1 MQYDLLIRN
10 GTVIDGTGA
19 RRVRADVGIVAGRI
33 AAIGDLD
40 GDAVATIE
48 ADDLVVA
55 PGFIDPHTHYDAQM
69 CWDPL
74 LDSSSAH
81 GITTVVTGNCG
92 VGIAPVRPS
101 AREVVMWDLVNLEA
115 IPYEALALGL
125 AWDWESFPD
134 YMAAAERRGSGI
146 NLAFLAPLT
155 PFRHYV
161 MGEASLERAATPAET
176 AEIAELLAAAMAAGA
191 VGFSTT
197 NASAHIG
204 FQGRP
209 IACVRASS
217 DELAAYAR
225 VLKRA
230 GRGAIEIAVGS
241 AGVGINDADYAL
253 LDMLLTESGAP
264 VTFLAL
270 IKHFD
275 KPEAHIAMMER
286 VAGLIAKGAKPQ
298 MHSTNLVSELN
309 LRNPYMLSS
318 FPSWHPLFNQPAET
332 QMAIYR
338 DPDFRRRFRAEL
350 ETIRGFHADFTLV
363 WVNDATRPDFQH
375 LIGKS
380 VESIAAERGV
390 DPLDLFI
397 DLALED
403 DLKLEYTAVRF
414 GIPEEYIGDPRT
426 LIGLSDGGAHVA
438 ILCNAGYTTEMLG
451 DLVRERGLL
460 SLELAVKRLTSE
472 PADFFGLADRG
483 RLLPGLAADLAIF
496 DPRTVGSNSAR
507 PEPRNDLPG
516 GGRRMVVPARGMEY
530 VIVNGQVLLAQGEP
544 TGHLPGQVLRPGRN
558 PAMAAG

>member
-1 MQYDLLIRN
+1 MAFDLLIRN

-19 RRVRADVGIVAGRI
+19 PRVRADVGVIGGRI
-33 AAIGDLD
+33 AAIGMLD
-40 GDAVATIE
+40 NDARSTIE

-55 PGFIDPHTHYDAQM
+55 PGFVDPHTHYDAQI
-69 CWDPL
+69 CWDPML
-74 LDSSSAH
+74 SCSSWH

-92 VGIAPVRPS
+92 VGLAPVHPS
-101 AREVVMWDLVNLEA
+101 ARETVMWDMVNLEA
-115 IPYEALALGL
+115 IPYEALAQGL
-125 AWDWESFPD
+125 AWDWESFPEFMD
-134 YMAAAERRGSGI
+134 AAERRGSGV

-161 MGEASLERAATPAET
+161 MGEASLDRAATEAET
-176 AEIAELLAAAMAAGA
+176 AEIAGLLADAMAAGA
-191 VGFSTT
+191 VGFSST

-209 IACVRASS
+209 IACVQASRE
-217 DELAAYAR
+217 ELAAYAR
-225 VLKRA
+225 VLKAA
-230 GRGAIEIAVGS
+230 GRGAIEIALGS
-241 AGVGINDADYAL
+241 SGVGLNDSDYAL
-253 LDMLLTESGAP
+253 VDMLLTESAAP

-275 KPEAHIAMMER
+275 KPQAHIAMMER

-298 MHSTNLVSELN
+298 MHSTNLVSDLN

-318 FPSWHPLFNQPAET
+318 FPSWHALFNQPAEA
-332 QMAIYR
+332 QIAIYR
-338 DPDFRRRFRAEL
+338 DQDFRRRFRSEL
-350 ETIRGFHADFTLV
+350 ETVRGFHADFTLV
-363 WVNDATRPDFQH
+363 WVNDAARPDFQR
-375 LIGKS
+375 LIGMS
-380 VESIAAERGV
+380 VDAIAAERGA

-451 DLVRERGLL
+451 DLVRERRLL

-483 RLLPGLAADLAIF
+483 RLQPGLAADFAIF

-516 GGRRMVVPARGMEY
+516 GGRRMVVQAQGMEY
-530 VIVNGQVLLAQGEP
+530 VIVNGQVLLDHGAA
-544 TGHLPGQVLRPGRN
+544 TGHLPGRVLRPGGT
-558 PAMAAG
+558 PPLSH

>member
-1 MQYDLLIRN
+1 MKFDLLIRG

-19 RRVRADVGIVAGRI
+19 PRVQADVGIAGGRI
-33 AAIGDLD
+33 AAIGWLD
-40 GDAVATIE
+40 GSAETVIDAE
-48 ADDLVVA
+48 GLVVA
-55 PGFIDPHTHYDAQM
+55 PGFVDPHTHYDAQLF
-69 CWDPL
+69 WDPML
-74 LDSSSAH
+74 TCSSWH

-92 VGIAPVRPS
+92 VGLAPVRPS
-101 AREVVMWDLVNLEA
+101 AREMVMWDLVNLEA
-115 IPYEALALGL
+115 IPYEALEQGL
-125 AWDWESFPD
+125 TWDWESFPD
-134 YMAAAERRGSGI
+134 YMNAAERRGSGV

-176 AEIAELLAAAMAAGA
+176 EAIAELLKGAMAAGA

-209 IACVRASS
+209 IACVQASR

-225 VLKRA
+225 VLKQA
-230 GRGAIEIAVGS
+230 GRGAIEIALGS
-241 AGVGINDADYAL
+241 SGVGVNDADYAL
-253 LDMLLTESGAP
+253 VDMLLAESGAP

-275 KPEAHIAMMER
+275 KPDAHIAMMDR
-286 VAGLIAKGAKPQ
+286 VAGLIDRGARPQ
-298 MHSTNLVSELN
+298 MHSTNLVSDLN

-332 QMAIYR
+332 QTRIYR

-363 WVNDATRPDFQH
+363 WVNHAARPDFQG
-375 LIGKS
+375 LIGQS
-380 VESIAAERGV
+380 VESIAAERGA

-403 DLKLEYTAVRF
+403 GLNLEYTAVRF

-460 SLELAVKRLTSE
+460 TLELAIKRLTSE
-472 PADFFGLADRG
+472 PADFFGLTDRG
-483 RLLPGLAADLAIF
+483 RIAPGLAADLAIF
-496 DPRTVGSNSAR
+496 DPATVGSNSAR

-530 VIVNGQVLLAQGEP
+530 VIVNGQVLLERGRE
-544 TGHLPGQVLRPGRN
+544 TGVMPGRVLRPES
-558 PAMAAG
+558 A

>member
-1 MQYDLLIRN
+1 MQYDLLVRN

-19 RRVRADVGIVAGRI
+19 RRVRADVGIIGGRI

-40 GDAVATIE
+40 GDAMAVIE

-55 PGFIDPHTHYDAQM
+55 PGFVDPHTHYDAQM

-81 GITTVVTGNCG
+81 GVTTVVTGNCG
-92 VGIAPVRPS
+92 VGLAPVRPS

-115 IPYEALALGL
+115 IPYEALAEGVK
-125 AWDWESFPD
+125 WDWESVPD
-134 YMAAAERRGSGI
+134 YMDAAERRGTGI

-161 MGEASLERAATPAET
+161 MGEASLERAATPSET
-176 AEIAELLAAAMAAGA
+176 AEIAELLAGAMAAGA
-191 VGFSTT
+191 VGFSST
-197 NASAHIG
+197 NATAHIG

-209 IACVRASS
+209 IACVQASN

-225 VLKRA
+225 VLKQA
-230 GRGAIEIAVGS
+230 GRGAIEIALGS
-241 AGVGINDADYAL
+241 SGRGVSDADYAL
-253 LDMLLTESGAP
+253 VDMLLTESGAP

-275 KPEAHIAMMER
+275 KPQAHIAMMER
-286 VAGLIAKGAKPQ
+286 VAPLIARGAKPQ
-298 MHSTNLVSELN
+298 MHSTNLVSDLN

-332 QMAIYR
+332 QMGIYR
-338 DPDFRRRFRAEL
+338 DPEFRRRFRTEL
-350 ETIRGFHADFTLV
+350 ETVRGFHADFTLV
-363 WVNDATRPDFQH
+363 WVNNASRPDFQR
-375 LIGKS
+375 LIGMS
-380 VESIAAERGV
+380 VDSIAAERGA

-403 DLKLEYTAVRF
+403 DLNLEYTAVRF
-414 GIPEEYIGDPRT
+414 GIPEEYIGDART

-496 DPRTVGSNSAR
+496 DPRIVGSNSAR

-516 GGRRMVVPARGMEY
+516 GGRRMVVPAQGMEY
-530 VIVNGQVLLAQGEP
+530 VIVNGEVLFSRGAP
-544 TGHLPGQVLRPGRN
+544 TGRLPGKVLRPGVSV
-558 PAMAAG
+558 PMAG

>member
-1 MQYDLLIRN
+1 MQYDLLVRN

-19 RRVRADVGIVAGRI
+19 QRVRADVGIIDGRI
-33 AAIGDLD
+33 AAIGNLD
-40 GDAVATIE
+40 ADAVATID

-55 PGFIDPHTHYDAQM
+55 PGFVDPHTHYDAQM

-92 VGIAPVRPS
+92 VGLAPVRPS

-115 IPYEALALGL
+115 IPYEALAEGIT
-125 AWDWESFPD
+125 WDWESFPD
-134 YMAAAERRGSGI
+134 YMDAAERRGTGI

-176 AEIAELLAAAMAAGA
+176 AEIAELLRGAMDAGA
-191 VGFSTT
+191 VGFSST

-209 IACVRASS
+209 IACVQASHE
-217 DELAAYAR
+217 ELAAYAR
-225 VLKRA
+225 VLKQA
-230 GRGAIEIAVGS
+230 GRGAIEIALGS
-241 AGVGINDADYAL
+241 AGTGINDSDYGL
-253 LDMLLTESGAP
+253 VDTLLTESGAP

-286 VAGLIAKGAKPQ
+286 VAPLIAKGAKPQ
-298 MHSTNLVSELN
+298 MHSTNLVSDLN
-309 LRNPYMLSS
+309 LRNPYMLSA
-318 FPSWHPLFNQPAET
+318 FPSWHPLFNQPAEA
-332 QMAIYR
+332 QAAIYR
-338 DPDFRRRFRAEL
+338 DPDFRRRFREEL
-350 ETIRGFHADFTLV
+350 KTIRGFHADFTLV
-363 WVNDATRPDFQH
+363 WVNDATRPDFQRY
-375 LIGKS
+375 IGMS
-380 VESIAAERGV
+380 VQAIAAERGA

-397 DLALED
+397 DLPLED

-483 RLLPGLAADLAIF
+483 RLKPGLAADLAIF

-516 GGRRMVVPARGMEY
+516 GGRRMVVAAQGMEY
-530 VIVNGQVLLAQGEP
+530 VVVNGQVLLDHGVP
-544 TGHLPGQVLRPGRN
+544 TGNLPGQVLRPR
-558 PAMAAG
+558 

>member
-1 MQYDLLIRN
+1 MQYDLLVRN

-81 GITTVVTGNCG
+81 GVTTVVTGNCG
-92 VGIAPVRPS
+92 VGIAPVRPA
-101 AREVVMWDLVNLEA
+101 AREVVMQDLVNLEA
-115 IPYEALALGL
+115 IPYEALAQGI

-134 YMAAAERRGSGI
+134 YMDAAERRGSGV

-161 MGEASLERAATPAET
+161 MGAASLERAATPAET
-176 AEIAELLAAAMAAGA
+176 LEIAALLEAAMAAGA

-209 IACVRASS
+209 IACVQASS
-217 DELAAYAR
+217 DELKAYAR
-225 VLKRA
+225 VLKQA

-253 LDMLLTESGAP
+253 LDMLLTESAAP

-275 KPEAHIAMMER
+275 KPDAHIVMMER
-286 VAGLIAKGAKPQ
+286 VAGLIAKGARPQ
-298 MHSTNLVSELN
+298 MHSTNLVSDLN

-318 FPSWHPLFNQPAET
+318 FPSWHPLFNQPAEA
-332 QMAIYR
+332 QIAIYR
-338 DPDFRRRFRAEL
+338 DLDFRRRFRAEL

-363 WVNDATRPDFQH
+363 WVNDAARPDFQR

-451 DLVRERGLL
+451 DLVRERRLL

-530 VIVNGQVLLAQGEP
+530 VIVNGQVLFAQGVP
-544 TGHLPGQVLRPGRN
+544 TGLLPGQVLRPGRS
-558 PAMAAG
+558 PAMATG

>member
-1 MQYDLLIRN
+1 MEFDLLIRN

-19 RRVRADVGIVAGRI
+19 ARVRADVGIAGGRI
-33 AAIGDLD
+33 AAIGRLD
-40 GDAVATIE
+40 GSAKTVIDADSLI
-48 ADDLVVA
+48 VA
-55 PGFIDPHTHYDAQM
+55 PGFVDPHTHYDAQLF
-69 CWDPL
+69 WDPML
-74 LDSSSAH
+74 TCSSWH

-92 VGIAPVRPS
+92 VGLAPVRPS
-101 AREVVMWDLVNLEA
+101 ARETVMWDLVNLEA
-115 IPYEALALGL
+115 IPYEALEQGL

-134 YMAAAERRGSGI
+134 YMNAAERRGSGV

-161 MGEASLERAATPAET
+161 MGEASLDRAATPDET
-176 AEIAELLAAAMAAGA
+176 AAIAELLKGAVAAGA

-197 NASAHIG
+197 NATAHIG
-204 FQGRP
+204 FRGRP
-209 IACVRASS
+209 IACVQASR

-225 VLKRA
+225 VLKQA
-230 GRGAIEIAVGS
+230 GRGAIEIALGS
-241 AGVGINDADYAL
+241 AGTGVNDDDYAL
-253 LDMLLTESGAP
+253 VDMLLAESGAP

-275 KPEAHIAMMER
+275 KPEAHIAMMDR
-286 VAGLIAKGAKPQ
+286 VAGLIDRGAKPQ
-298 MHSTNLVSELN
+298 MHSTNLVSDLN

-318 FPSWHPLFNQPAET
+318 FPSWHPLFNQPVET
-332 QMAIYR
+332 QTQIYR

-350 ETIRGFHADFTLV
+350 ETIRGFHADFTMV
-363 WVNDATRPDFQH
+363 WVNHAARPDFQR

-380 VESIAAERGV
+380 VESIAAERGA

-403 DLKLEYTAVRF
+403 DLNLEYTAVRF

-460 SLELAVKRLTSE
+460 SLELAIKRLTSE
-472 PADFFGLADRG
+472 PADFFGLTDRG
-483 RLLPGLAADLAIF
+483 RIALGLAADLAIF
-496 DPRTVGSNSAR
+496 DPATVGSNSAR

-530 VIVNGQVLLAQGEP
+530 VIVNGKVLLAHGEP
-544 TGHLPGQVLRPGRN
+544 AGSLPGRVLRPGT
-558 PAMAAG
+558 A

>member
-1 MQYDLLIRN
+1 MEFDLLVRN

-19 RRVRADVGIVAGRI
+19 ARMQADVGITGGRI
-33 AAIGDLD
+33 AAIGRL
-40 GDAVATIE
+40 GSSAQTVIE
-48 ADDLVVA
+48 AEGLVVA
-55 PGFIDPHTHYDAQM
+55 PGFVDPHTHYDAQI

-74 LDSSSAH
+74 LSCSSWH

-92 VGIAPVRPS
+92 VGLAPVRPS
-101 AREVVMWDLVNLEA
+101 ARETVMWDMVNLEA
-115 IPYEALALGL
+115 IPYEALDQGL
-125 AWDWESFPD
+125 TWDWESFPD
-134 YMAAAERRGSGI
+134 YMDAAERRGSGV

-176 AEIAELLAAAMAAGA
+176 AAIAELLRGAMEAGA

-197 NASAHIG
+197 NATAHIG

-209 IACVRASS
+209 LACVQASR

-225 VLKRA
+225 VLKQA
-230 GRGAIEIAVGS
+230 GHGAIEIALGS
-241 AGVGINDADYAL
+241 AGIGVSDDDYAL
-253 LDMLLTESGAP
+253 VDMLLAESGAP

-275 KPEAHIAMMER
+275 KPEAHIAMMDR
-286 VAGLIAKGAKPQ
+286 VAGLIARGAKPQ
-298 MHSTNLVSELN
+298 MHSTNLVSDLN

-318 FPSWHPLFNQPAET
+318 FPSWHPLFNQPAEAQT
-332 QMAIYR
+332 RIYR

-350 ETIRGFHADFTLV
+350 ETIRGFHADFTMV
-363 WVNDATRPDFQH
+363 WVNHAARPDFQR

-380 VESIAAERGV
+380 VESIAAERGA

-403 DLKLEYTAVRF
+403 DLALEYTAVRF

-460 SLELAVKRLTSE
+460 SLELAIKRLTSE
-472 PADFFGLADRG
+472 PADFFGLTDRG
-483 RLLPGLAADLAIF
+483 RLKPGLAADLAIF
-496 DPRTVGSNSAR
+496 DPLTVGSNSAR

-530 VIVNGQVLLAQGEP
+530 VIVNGQVLLERGQE
-544 TGHLPGQVLRPGRN
+544 TGRLPGRVLRPSVG
-558 PAMAAG
+558 PTD

>member
-1 MQYDLLIRN
+1 MKFDLLILG

-19 RRVRADVGIVAGRI
+19 PRVEADIGIADGRI
-33 AAIGDLD
+33 AAIGRLD
-40 GDAVATIE
+40 ATAETVIE
-48 ADDLVVA
+48 ADGLVVA
-55 PGFIDPHTHYDAQM
+55 PGFVDPHTHYDAQLF
-69 CWDPL
+69 WDPML
-74 LDSSSAH
+74 SCSSWH

-92 VGIAPVRPS
+92 VGLAPVRPS
-101 AREVVMWDLVNLEA
+101 ARETVMWDLVNLEA
-115 IPYEALALGL
+115 IPYEALQQGL

-134 YMAAAERRGSGI
+134 YMNAAERRGSGV

-176 AEIAELLAAAMAAGA
+176 AQIAELLQGAMAAGA
-191 VGFSTT
+191 VGWSST

-209 IACVRASS
+209 IACVQASR

-225 VLKRA
+225 VLKQA
-230 GRGAIEIAVGS
+230 GRGAIDIALGS
-241 AGVGINDADYAL
+241 AGTGVSDSDYAL
-253 LDMLLTESGAP
+253 VDMLLTESGAP

-275 KPEAHIAMMER
+275 RPEAHIAMMDR
-286 VAGLIAKGAKPQ
+286 VAGLIERGARPQ
-298 MHSTNLVSELN
+298 MHSTNLVSDLN

-318 FPSWHPLFNQPAET
+318 FPSWHPLFNQRAET
-332 QMAIYR
+332 QMRIYR

-350 ETIRGFHADFTLV
+350 ETIRGFHADFTMV
-363 WVNDATRPDFQH
+363 WVNDAARADFQH

-380 VESIAAERGV
+380 VDSIAAERGA

-403 DLKLEYTAVRF
+403 DLNLEYTAVRF

-472 PADFFGLADRG
+472 PADFFGLTDRG
-483 RLLPGLAADLAIF
+483 RIAPGLAADLAIF
-496 DPRTVGSNSAR
+496 DPATVGSNSAR

-530 VIVNGQVLLAQGEP
+530 VVVNGQVLLAHGEP
-544 TGHLPGQVLRPGRN
+544 TGRLPGRVLRPG
-558 PAMAAG
+558 AA

>member
-1 MQYDLLIRN
+1 MKFDLLVRN
-10 GTVIDGTGA
+10 GTVVDGTGA
-19 RRVRADVGIVAGRI
+19 APVAADVGIVGGRI
-33 AAIGDLD
+33 TAIGQLD
-40 GDAVATIE
+40 GAAETMIE
-48 ADDLVVA
+48 ADGLVVA
-55 PGFIDPHTHYDAQM
+55 PGFVDPHTHYDAQI

-74 LDSSSAH
+74 VTCSSWH

-92 VGIAPVRPS
+92 VGLAPVRPG
-101 AREVVMWDLVNLEA
+101 ARETVMWDLVNLEA
-115 IPYEALALGL
+115 IPYEALSQGL
-125 AWDWESFPD
+125 TWDWESFPD
-134 YMAAAERRGSGI
+134 YMDAAERRGSGV

-161 MGEASLERAATPAET
+161 MGEASLDRAATPAET
-176 AEIAELLAAAMAAGA
+176 TAIAELLQGAMAAGA
-191 VGFSTT
+191 VGWSTT
-197 NASAHIG
+197 NATAHIG

-209 IACVRASS
+209 LACVQASR

-225 VLKRA
+225 VLKEA
-230 GRGAIEIAVGS
+230 GRGAIEIALGS
-241 AGVGINDADYAL
+241 AGVGLSDDDYAL
-253 LDMLLTESGAP
+253 VDMLLAESAAP

-275 KPEAHIAMMER
+275 KPQAHIAMMDR
-286 VAGLIAKGAKPQ
+286 VAGLVARGAKPQ
-298 MHSTNLVSELN
+298 MHSTNLVSDLN

-332 QMAIYR
+332 QMRIYR
-338 DPDFRRRFRAEL
+338 DPEFRRRFRAEL
-350 ETIRGFHADFTLV
+350 ETLRGFHADFTMV
-363 WVNDATRPDFQH
+363 WVNDAARPDFQR
-375 LIGKS
+375 LIGHS
-380 VESIAAERGV
+380 VETIAAERGA

-403 DLKLEYTAVRF
+403 DLNLEYTAVRF

-472 PADFFGLADRG
+472 PADFFGLTDRG
-483 RLLPGLAADLAIF
+483 RLMPGLAADLAIF
-496 DPRTVGSNSAR
+496 DPATVGSNSAR

-516 GGRRMVVPARGMEY
+516 DGRRMVVQARGMEY
-530 VIVNGQVLLAQGEP
+530 VVVNGQVLLAHGQP
-544 TGHLPGQVLRPGRN
+544 TGHLPGRVLRPGGGGRHL
-558 PAMAAG
+558 M

>member
-1 MQYDLLIRN
+1 MQYDFLVRN

-19 RRVRADVGIVAGRI
+19 RRVRADVGIIGGRI

-69 CWDPL
+69 CWDPM

-115 IPYEALALGL
+115 IPYEALVQGI

-134 YMAAAERRGSGI
+134 YMDAAERRGSGV

-176 AEIAELLAAAMAAGA
+176 AEIAALLAAAMAAGA

-197 NASAHIG
+197 NSSAHIG

-209 IACVRASS
+209 IACVQASS

-225 VLKRA
+225 VLKQA

-241 AGVGINDADYAL
+241 SGVGINDADYAL
-253 LDMLLTESGAP
+253 LDMLLTESAAP

-298 MHSTNLVSELN
+298 MHSTNLVSDLN

-350 ETIRGFHADFTLV
+350 ETVRGFHADFTLV
-363 WVNDATRPDFQH
+363 WVNDATRSDFQR

-380 VESIAAERGV
+380 VESIAAERGA